1 MDGGRVVLSDHGP
14 GPVGNSFFIWRFEE
28 VEDEKPESKKRPRES
43 DAMEVDGG
51 KLSKAQ
57 KKKKQKGEDGKA
69 VEVTT
74 EKPAGKE
81 KKEKGKDKA
90 KQDTKSEQKAETKT
104 IQGGVQV
111 LDHKVGA
118 GPKAKAG
125 DTVSMRYIGKLQN
138 GKIFDKNIKGKPF
151 VFHLGKGEVIKGTPC
166 VLRQYV

>member
-1 MDGGRVVLSDHGP
+1 MPCTRAGLSG
-14 GPVGNSFFIWRFEE
+14 VCRRFEE

-81 KKEKGKDKA
+81 KKEKGK
-90 KQDTKSEQKAETKT
+90 E
-104 IQGGVQV
+104 
-111 LDHKVGA
+111 
-118 GPKAKAG
+118 
-125 DTVSMRYIGKLQN
+125 GKECCTSL
-138 GKIFDKNIKGKPF
+138 
-151 VFHLGKGEVIKGTPC
+151 
-166 VLRQYV
+166 